1 MLRRFVSWLRNRVLI
16 LQWGADYTPDQF
28 RHDATAG
35 LTVGTMMIPQGMAY
49 AVIAGMPPIYGLYAG
64 LVPLVIYPIFGSS
77 RQLAVGPV
85 ALDMLIVAAGVGAL
99 AQPGT
104 DRYVA
109 LAILMTA
116 LVGVLQIGMGMLRLG
131 FLASLLSRPVIAGL
145 TSAASI
151 IIACSQLGNMLG
163 VELGRS
169 QYVHVLVWEAVQQ
182 AGKTHVLTFVLSLGF
197 IGVLV
202 GVSRWLPRVPGPL
215 VVVAGGTAASWAF
228 GLGQEGV
235 AIVRSIPTGL
245 PSPQLWEAGLSD
257 LDALLPAAV
266 TLALVQFM
274 KDASLG
280 RIFAKRHDYE
290 LNPNQE
296 LLGVG
301 AGNVVGSLFQGI
313 PASGSFSRSA
323 VNDQAG
329 AKTPLANAFAAVV
342 IGLTLLFL
350 TPLFYYLPVPALAA
364 IIVVSGLG
372 LIDLR
377 ELRAL
382 FRARRLDGYIALFT
396 AGATLFIGVQEGI
409 LLGIGASVIAVLFR
423 ISQPNVAELGHVP
436 GTRRFR
442 DLDRFEQA
450 TRLEDI
456 LVLRVDAAYSFANAH
471 YFRDFLLEK
480 SRREGRDVSVVVV
493 DGSSI
498 NALDATAV
506 EALFSVASRMEEA
519 GIEMHLTGLIGPVRE
534 TVRRSGLHTRIG
546 ADRFHLDPHGA
557 IVQVLA
563 RWDEADDGKR
573 LERYLASTDPE
584 QKEATPTAS

>member
-1 MLRRFVSWLRNRVLI
+1 MRI
-16 LQWGADYTPDQF
+16 LQWIPGYTSEQA

-64 LVPLVIYPIFGSS
+64 LVPLIIYPIFGSS

-116 LVGVLQIGMGMLRLG
+116 LVGVLQIGMGLLRLG

-182 AGKTHVLTFVLSLGF
+182 AGKTHVLTFGLSLGF

-245 PSPQLWEAGLSD
+245 PTPQLWDAGFSD
-257 LDALLPAAV
+257 LNALLPAAV

-372 LIDLR
+372 LIDLQ

-382 FRARRLDGYIALFT
+382 FRARRLDGFIALFT

-409 LLGIGASVIAVLFR
+409 LLGIGASVLAVLFR

-471 YFRDFLLEK
+471 YFRDFLLEET
-480 SRREGRDVSVVVV
+480 RQEGRDVSVVVV

-506 EALFSVASRMEEA
+506 EALFSVANRMEEA

-557 IVQVLA
+557 VVQVLA
-563 RWDEADDGKR
+563 RWDEQDDGAR
-573 LERYLASTDPE
+573 LEQYLASTDPDK
-584 QKEATPTAS
+584 KEATPTAS